1 MQKYEITFSARKPY
15 DSDEDY
21 LNRSTSIEF
30 DVATSN
36 PAEVVR
42 QFNKFLALNDFQ
54 LVVDGVPTDD

>member
-1 MQKYEITFSARKPY
+1 MQQYEITFSARKPY

-30 DVATSN
+30 DVATNN

-42 QFNKFLALNDFQ
+42 QFNKFLVLNDFEFT
-54 LVVDGVPTDD
+54 VRVG

>member
-15 DSDEDY
+15 DSDEGY

-30 DVATSN
+30 DVATNN

-42 QFNKFLALNDFQ
+42 QFNKFLALNDFNIT
-54 LVVDGVPTDD
+54 VVEDDS